1 MWATL
6 QKIRKMGAVT
16 SRIARL
22 ARVWG
27 DFGQTNFLIFVLTWR
42 SATTSS
48 VVRLLVV
55 EDVCR
60 CCRIRIARW
69 VFSTIPRM
77 QFNITCTG
85 CHSSFLWKRFFQPGR
100 SSTPPR
106 HSSHPLV
113 ASVDR
118 SNNYHRKTIAINTTP
133 YNHNHHCNAIA
144 TTVLL
149 VVDQAL
155 QPALDLKMLDMY
167 NLHC

>member
-85 CHSSFLWKRFFQPGR
+85 WQVVIPVSCEEGFSNLDVLPLLLATPLILLSRLSTDQKIITEKPSR
-100 SSTPPR
+100 STQ
-106 HSSHPLV
+106 LLTITI
-113 ASVDR
+113 
-118 SNNYHRKTIAINTTP
+118 TIAMQLPQQSYLWLTR
-133 YNHNHHCNAIA
+133 HCSQLW
-144 TTVLL
+144 T
-149 VVDQAL
+149 
-155 QPALDLKMLDMY
+155 
-167 NLHC
+167 